1 MSSERPPSPAPQPQ
15 EPHPAPTGDAPGN
28 ERPPGWESPLSAPRG
43 DIQTQAP
50 PRLPPPASPAASR
63 DVVDAIVVDS
73 PAPSHGLP
81 TRRPAPSVHSGAA
94 PALAMG
100 GDWMR
105 WLEAQ
110 PAQYMVPQ
118 RFGMSAILGMM
129 TALALLFA
137 LLRALDAHRAIY
149 LFFGSLGLVI
159 SIAQMLNNARPR
171 VASVVAGAILVPLM
185 WAVLLATE
193 PRTPPAAELACA
205 AIFFAP
211 VGAFLG
217 YAVGTVAAG
226 VFLVMDRLERWW
238 TRRLSV
244 ALPAAEGAARME
256 APQGKAS

>member
-1 MSSERPPSPAPQPQ
+1 VSSERPPSPAPQPH
-15 EPHPAPTGDAPGN
+15 EPRPAPTGDASGN
-28 ERPPGWESPLSAPRG
+28 EPLPSGKGPATPGDAKAEHCP
-43 DIQTQAP
+43 
-50 PRLPPPASPAASR
+50 LPPPPTSPAALR

-73 PAPSHGLP
+73 PAPSYGLP
-81 TRRPAPSVHSGAA
+81 MRGPAPSFHSAAA
-94 PALAMG
+94 PALAPA

-110 PAQYMVPQ
+110 PAEYMVPQ

-137 LLRALDAHRAIY
+137 LLRALDAHPAIY

-159 SIAQMLNNARPR
+159 STAQMLNNARPR

-185 WAVLLATE
+185 WAVLLAMD
-193 PRTPPAAELACA
+193 RQGPPLLAIACI
-205 AIFFAP
+205 AIVATP

-217 YAVGTVAAG
+217 YAAGTVAAG

-256 APQGKAS
+256 GPQGKAS

>member
-1 MSSERPPSPAPQPQ
+1 
-15 EPHPAPTGDAPGN
+15 
-28 ERPPGWESPLSAPRG
+28 L
-43 DIQTQAP
+43 
-50 PRLPPPASPAASR
+50 R

-73 PAPSHGLP
+73 PAPSYGLP
-81 TRRPAPSVHSGAA
+81 MRGPAPSFHSAAA
-94 PALAMG
+94 PALAPA

-110 PAQYMVPQ
+110 PAEYMVPQ

-137 LLRALDAHRAIY
+137 LLRALDAHPAIY

-159 SIAQMLNNARPR
+159 STAQMLNNARPR

-185 WAVLLATE
+185 WAVLLAMD
-193 PRTPPAAELACA
+193 RRGPPLLAIACI
-205 AIFFAP
+205 AIVATP

-217 YAVGTVAAG
+217 YAAGTVAAG

-256 APQGKAS
+256 GPQGKAS